1 MTTRGIIAAALLG
14 GALLLP
20 TGARPAWAQSA
31 PAPADTQ
38 AAVQQRIQMLK
49 TQLAITPQQEPLW
62 DAFAAKMQEN
72 ANVTERLAEQR
83 GAALASMNAV
93 DNMRSYARIA
103 HEYANNA
110 DRLTAAFATLY
121 AALSPVQKQAADVL
135 LRQQQA
141 PGTPTQ

>member
-1 MTTRGIIAAALLG
+1 MIMRGIIGTALLG
-14 GALLLP
+14 GVLLLSVAP
-20 TGARPAWAQSA
+20 CKAWAQAA
-31 PAPADTQ
+31 PAPANTQ

-62 DAFAAKMQEN
+62 EAFAAKMEEN
-72 ANVTERLAEQR
+72 ATVTGRLAEQR
-83 GAALASMNAV
+83 SAALASMNAV

-121 AALSPVQKQAADVL
+121 AALSPVQRQAADVL

-141 PGTPTQ
+141 PATPTQ